1 MTSKL
6 FSELGLSPGLLKAID
21 RLGYEKAAPIQ
32 SEAIPMIMAGNDVIG
47 QSQTGSGKTA
57 AFGIPAVELVEAEL
71 RAVQVII
78 LCPTRELAVQV
89 AEEIFRLSAFKPGM
103 HSVPIY
109 GGQSYRS
116 TNSCAAAGSADRCW
130 DSWPDSRSPRPW
142 NAQAREGQNGCPG

>member
-32 SEAIPMIMAGNDVIG
+32 SEAIPLIISGSDVVG

-57 AFGIPAVELVEAEL
+57 AFGIPAVEFVDPHL

-89 AEEIFRLSAFKPGM
+89 AEE
-103 HSVPIY
+103 
-109 GGQSYRS
+109 
-116 TNSCAAAGSADRCW
+116 N
-130 DSWPDSRSPRPW
+130 PRRHEP
-142 NAQAREGQNGCPG
+142 

>member
-32 SEAIPMIMAGNDVIG
+32 SEAIRLIVSGSDVVG

-57 AFGIPAVELVEAEL
+57 AFGIPAVESVDSHL

-78 LCPTRELAVQV
+78 LYPTRELAVQV
-89 AEEIFRLSAFKPGM
+89 EEEIFKLSLFKRGVQ
-103 HSVPIY
+103 SVPIY
-109 GGQSYRS
+109 GGQSY
-116 TNSCAAAGSADRCW
+116 DRQI
-130 DSWPDSRSPRPW
+130 R
-142 NAQAREGQNGCPG
+142 ALKHGVQL